1 MPPDFIPSCYLI
13 YCIHGDGGADPVH
26 GLAGVQER
34 NIETVSASGLC
45 ATVSVLRGSAAPI
58 ATEEITRYGRIVAS
72 CHRTHTTIPMR
83 YGSVFKDKPEI
94 AAHLEAHGETYK
106 SLLEHLTGCDEMGIR
121 LLLPESPAAL
131 AVPGKVNCKQSHA
144 SFGDPEPPASG
155 TAYLRHRKE
164 RYDLTTAFLNKAET
178 ALSQWRGFFH
188 KLSRDCRWER
198 PRTVGGRQAP
208 ILSMC
213 FLVRRQDIADFRK
226 VFDRISRQRPE
237 KSMLS
242 GPWPPYSFVRPE
254 QNHAGS
260 ELNLGAEASL
270 PTERN
275 RP

>member
-1 MPPDFIPSCYLI
+1 MPPDTISSSYLV
-13 YCIHGDGGADPVH
+13 YCIYGDGGSDPVH

-34 NIETVSASGLC
+34 SVETVSSAGLC
-45 ATVSVLRGSAAPI
+45 AAVSVLSGSAPPI

-72 CHRTHTTIPMR
+72 CHRMHTTIPMR
-83 YGSVFKDKPEI
+83 YGSIFKDKPEI

-131 AVPGKVNCKQSHA
+131 AEHRKMNRRQSQA
-144 SFGDPEPPASG
+144 SFGEPDQPASG

-164 RYDLTTAFLNKAET
+164 RYDLTTAFLHRAET
-178 ALSQWRGFFH
+178 ALFHWRGFFRE
-188 KLSRDCRWER
+188 LSLDCHWEQ
-198 PRTVGGRQAP
+198 PRSVGCRQAP

-213 FLVRRQDIADFRK
+213 FLVRRQDVADFRK

-254 QNHAGS
+254 QNPAGS
-260 ELNLGAEASL
+260 IPNLGAEAS
-270 PTERN
+270 
-275 RP
+275 